1 MFRTSRNRTARK
13 VTLRGSIPA
22 LAAVGV
28 MAAVGVGY
36 AAIPG
41 SDGMVSGCYGSTGQ
55 LRVIDAE
62 AGAKCTKKETA
73 LRFSQ
78 TGPRG
83 DACLP
88 TTPACVGPRGAD
100 GINGINGTDGKA
112 GKDGQSCSALNPDGS
127 LAQPAC
133 RGPQGPAG
141 NLGIQSVG
149 SVGDQNS
156 DGQKVQTV
164 YCPSGKMAISGG
176 AQVLGW
182 TNGLSGDS
190 VAINSIDVF
199 NGASGVSGVSV
210 AALEVG
216 GGTTNTWALYATG
229 VCVAVAG

>member
-41 SDGMVSGCYGSTGQ
+41 SDGTVSGCYGSTGQ

-62 AGAKCTKKETA
+62 AGATCAKKETA

-78 TGPRG
+78 TGPKG

-88 TTPACVGPRGAD
+88 TTPACIGPRGAD
-100 GINGINGTDGKA
+100 GINGIDGKA

-127 LAQPAC
+127 LVQPAC
-133 RGPQGPAG
+133 RGPEGPAG
-141 NLGIQSVG
+141 SLGIESVG
-149 SVGDQNS
+149 SVSDKNSLDQ
-156 DGQKVQTV
+156 KIATA
-164 YCPSGKMAISGG
+164 YCPRGKLAISGG
-176 AQVLGW
+176 AQVLGP
-182 TNGLSGDS
+182 TDGLSGDP
-190 VAINSIDVF
+190 VAVNSINVF
-199 NGASGVSGVSV
+199 NSASSGSGASVG
-210 AALEVG
+210 ALEVG
-216 GGTTNTWALYATG
+216 GGTTNTWSLYATA

>member
-1 MFRTSRNRTARK
+1 MFRTSRKGTART

-41 SDGMVSGCYGSTGQ
+41 SDGKISGCYGSSGQ
-55 LRVIDAE
+55 LRVIDAD
-62 AGAKCTKKETA
+62 AGAKCAKSETA

-78 TGPRG
+78 TGPKG

-88 TTPACVGPRGAD
+88 TTPACVGPRGGD
-100 GINGINGTDGKA
+100 GTD
-112 GKDGQSCSALNPDGS
+112 GKDGQSCTATNPDGS

-141 NLGIQSVG
+141 SFAIQDAG
-149 SVGDQNS
+149 SVSDQTS

-164 YCPSGKMAISGG
+164 YCPAGTLAISGG
-176 AQVLGW
+176 AQVLGP
-182 TNGLSGDS
+182 TSGLSGQS
-190 VAINSIDVF
+190 VAVNSINVF
-199 NGASGVSGVSV
+199 NSASSGSGVSV

-216 GGTTNTWALYATG
+216 AGTTETWALYATATCMTAPG
-229 VCVAVAG
+229 

>member
-13 VTLRGSIPA
+13 VTLRGSIPV
-22 LAAVGV
+22 LAAFGV

-41 SDGMVSGCYGSTGQ
+41 SDGMISGCYGPGGV
-55 LRVIDAE
+55 LRVIDAD
-62 AGAKCTKKETA
+62 AGATCAKRETA

-78 TGPRG
+78 TGPKG

-100 GINGINGTDGKA
+100 GIDGVAGKDGKD

-127 LAQPAC
+127 LVQPAC

-149 SVGDQNS
+149 SVSDQNS

-176 AQVLGW
+176 AQVLGP

-190 VAINSIDVF
+190 VAVNSIDVF
-199 NGASGVSGVSV
+199 NSASSGGGVSV

-216 GGTTNTWALYATG
+216 GGTTNTWALYATA
-229 VCVAVAG
+229 VCVAVVG